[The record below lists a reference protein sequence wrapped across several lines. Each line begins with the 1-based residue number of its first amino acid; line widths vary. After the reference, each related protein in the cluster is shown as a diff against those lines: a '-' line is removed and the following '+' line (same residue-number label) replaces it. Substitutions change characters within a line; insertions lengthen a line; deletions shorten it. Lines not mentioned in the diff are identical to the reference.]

1 MDRMLLSALVLWF
14 VALSL
19 LGIGNIMGTPEAAP
33 DGRAAAYFPH
43 DKHMEVVG
51 ECKAC
56 HHKYAD
62 GVNILEEDELD
73 GGDGMRCRT
82 CHTDATSNE
91 TSIDGREA
99 FHRQCIQCHRALEK
113 EGKASGPRTCG
124 TCHPKVVSGDLDVL
138 IIQR

>member
-19 LGIGNIMGTPEAAP
+19 LGIGNVMETPEAAP
-33 DGRAAAYFPH
+33 DDSAAAYFPH
-43 DKHMEVVG
+43 DKHMEAVDD
-51 ECKAC
+51 CKRC
-56 HHKYAD
+56 HHRYAD

-82 CHTDATSNE
+82 CHTDE

-99 FHRQCIQCHRALEK
+99 FHRQCIRCHRAFEK
-113 EGKASGPRTCG
+113 EGRPSGPRTCG
-124 TCHPKVVSGDLDVL
+124 TCHPKTVPGELEAL
-138 IIQR
+138 IIQ